1 MTKKIKNILLFSL
14 FFVSCNK
21 ATPILTKKEIYKKVD
36 SIVNIRIKEIDKE
49 SERDLEHRIKIEL
62 KVKADSIINARINK
76 TVKDPV
82 PKNAQ
87 LFK

>member
-1 MTKKIKNILLFSL
+1 MTKQINIIILFSL
-14 FFVSCNK
+14 IFVSCNK
-21 ATPILTKKEIYKKVD
+21 TTPILSKKEINKKVD

-62 KVKADSIINARINK
+62 KVKADSIINARNNK
-76 TVKDPV
+76 TIKDTI